1 MKLKAVIARYN
12 EPIEWVKD
20 LGFDY
25 IIYNKGEK
33 ISPDLIDPEKVIE
46 VPNEGR
52 EAETYLRYITENYEE
67 IPDLV
72 VFLQGNP
79 FDHFPILFDV
89 LKENSNTNEIVSL
102 GNNTFCDLNGNDS
115 YPGLPVGYFR
125 NLIIPGYSSDERID
139 FIAGAQFIIPGVNIK
154 NKPLEWWNHVRNIY
168 EQYWFSAIPS
178 GYGKPPGHFI
188 AHVFE
193 RLWTHIFKYE
203 LPSDGR

>member
-1 MKLKAVIARYN
+1 MKIKAVIARYN
-12 EPIEWVKD
+12 EPIEWIKD

-33 ISPDLIDPEKVIE
+33 ISLDLIGTEKVIE
-46 VPNEGR
+46 VANEGR

-79 FDHFPILFDV
+79 FDHFPRLFEV
-89 LKENSNTNEIVSL
+89 LKENENTKEIVSL

-115 YPGLPVGYFR
+115 YPGLPMGHFR
-125 NLIIPGYSSDERID
+125 NLIIPGHSSDGKID
-139 FIAGAQFIIPGVNIK
+139 FIAGAQFMIPGDMIK
-154 NKPLEWWNHVRNIY
+154 NKPIEWWINIRNTY
-168 EQYWFSAIPS
+168 EEYWFSDIPS
-178 GYGKPPGHFI
+178 GYGKQPGEFI

-203 LPSDGR
+203 LPPNAE